1 MTRYL
6 ASLVLCAQVTAAP
19 AAEYT
24 AVLDWSQRA
33 VLSTPVSGVIDSV
46 SVAAGDRVEAGQRLL
61 QLDQRPFEST
71 LRDARAQ
78 LRKRRLQRDE
88 AGREL
93 ARTRELYERRVISS
107 HDLQVEEITFA
118 AAESDYASA
127 AAAVDAAK
135 LELEYSTLGA
145 PFAGI
150 VLAVN
155 VTAGMTVI
163 NAHQATPLVTLAQDR
178 PMHALA
184 QVATETLADLVTG
197 QAVTVNVR
205 GKSFSGEIRHIG
217 AEADSKGQYTLT
229 VSFDPGEN
237 TLQAGLPA
245 RIEVDH

>member
-107 HDLQVEEITFA
+107 HDLQVEEISFA
-118 AAESDYASA
+118 AAKSDYASA
-127 AAAVDAAK
+127 AAVVDAAK
-135 LELEYSTLGA
+135 LELEYSTLDA

-150 VLAVN
+150 VLAVD

-184 QVATETLADLVTG
+184 QMAAETLADLVTG
-197 QAVTVNVR
+197 KAVTVNVR

-217 AEADSKGQYTLT
+217 AEAGSNGQYTLT

-237 TLQAGLPA
+237 TLQAGLPV
-245 RIEVDH
+245 RIEVNH